1 MSFSTLVS
9 VVLKPFQPLFNKFY
23 NLKIFYKLLL
33 FFAVFSNLLI
43 VQSYFNLSNTD
54 QMQSL
59 SRQLYQ
65 ENLMPVIR
73 LQVLLE
79 KFNLTRNFLY
89 QHVNSLDDAT
99 FEPLA
104 TKVKEYYQQVRHI
117 ITIESEQFLLA
128 DQQTEL
134 LRQFDKGLKILKTID
149 QKVIGLSTDYSK
161 EEALTLLETDSKIL
175 FTKLKQKIETLIAT
189 KSQLAESQYQATL
202 AIQQANKQGIVILL
216 GVEMLL
222 LLFFTIFFT
231 RLLTRPIKLAVK
243 VAERLAAGDLTIQFP
258 VLSKDESGQL
268 LTSMQS
274 MIKNMNN
281 VVSKVIDSSQQIS
294 IVLQQLIENSQQ
306 LIQGAQ
312 VQSTASQITQQTIG
326 TMNDSIQKV
335 AQHTGKLAD
344 NVNTSSVSI
353 EEMAASVQIIANSA
367 AELTAAMKEST
378 DSIKQV
384 MIAIEKMANDI
395 CQINEISQTTA
406 KIASDGSALMRE
418 NINGINNISASMMH
432 IVQVVNQLN
441 ETTTQITT
449 ITDTINE
456 IARQTNLLSLN
467 AAIEAARA
475 GEHGKGFAV
484 VATEVRRL
492 ATRVSQA
499 TQDIVELIKNI
510 QQETMQAIE
519 ASHEGFQKVQVGVTL
534 AQHAEEIFET
544 IVQTVNTMNLQ
555 ITTITQQISQQAKVS
570 NEVVKKIEQTLWMAS
585 QVDHATKEQAIGSQ
599 QIMDAVG
606 IMNILTEEVFNVT
619 QAQKQES
626 QQVVDAAINIEK
638 ITAQNQE
645 IASQLMGIT
654 ENLCWQT
661 SELQLSISYFEV
673 EDEEK
678 MGCD

>member
-9 VVLKPFQPLFNKFY
+9 VVLKSFQPVFKKFY

-33 FFAVFSNLLI
+33 FFSVFSSLLI

-54 QMQSL
+54 EMQTL

-65 ENLMPVIR
+65 ENLMPVVR

-79 KFNLTRNFLY
+79 KFNLTRHFLY
-89 QHVNSLDDAT
+89 QHVNSLDETT
-99 FEPLA
+99 FDPLA
-104 TKVKEYYQQVRHI
+104 ISVKEYYQQITHI

-134 LRQFDKGLKILKTID
+134 LRQFNKGLNILKKLD
-149 QKVIGLSTDYSK
+149 QKVISLSSDYSK

-175 FTKLKQKIETLIAT
+175 FTRLKQKIETLIAT
-189 KSQLAESQYQATL
+189 KSKLAESQYQATL

-231 RLLTRPIKLAVK
+231 RLLTRSIKLAVN

-258 VLSKDESGQL
+258 VLFKDESGQL
-268 LTSMQS
+268 LIAMQT
-274 MIKNMNN
+274 MIKTMHDM
-281 VVSKVIDSSQQIS
+281 VSKVIDSSQQIS
-294 IVLQQLIENSQQ
+294 MVLQQLIENSHQ

-312 VQSTASQITQQTIG
+312 VQSTASQITQQTIV
-326 TMNDSIQKV
+326 TMNNSIQKV
-335 AQHTGKLAD
+335 AQHAGKLAD

-353 EEMAASVQIIANSA
+353 EEMAASIQIIANSA
-367 AELTAAMKEST
+367 TELMAAMEEST

-384 MIAIEKMANDI
+384 MIAIENMANDI
-395 CQINEISQTTA
+395 SQINKVSQTAA
-406 KIASDGSALMRE
+406 KKASDGSALMRE
-418 NINGINNISASMMH
+418 NINRINNISASMMH

-441 ETTTQITT
+441 ESTTQITT

-492 ATRVSQA
+492 AIRVSEA

-519 ASHEGFQKVQVGVTL
+519 ASHEGFQKVQAGVTL
-534 AQHAEEIFET
+534 AEHAEEIFET

-570 NEVVKKIEQTLWMAS
+570 NEVVKKIERTLWMAS

-606 IMNILTEEVFNVT
+606 TMNILTEEVCNVT

-626 QQVVDAAINIEK
+626 QQVVDAAVNIEK
-638 ITAQNQE
+638 ITKQNQQ
-645 IASQLMGIT
+645 IAHKLMGIT

-661 SELQLSISYFEV
+661 NQLQLSISYFEV
-673 EDEEK
+673 EGEK
-678 MGCD
+678 KVECK